1 MGSTQSTWGRMGIA
15 SLARTNLPQSSIH
28 SAAHSL
34 TVRSKTRCHKS
45 LAKRLR
51 EHSRDSLR
59 VVTLSFPAGWL
70 AAPPTSSS
78 GHELCMPRSR
88 LQGSNLARRRFS
100 LQFSKMTVQA
110 RGDSDVGLPAWT
122 SLGPNTGRS
131 CSTGLISP
139 GGPFLPQFFEMIVHA
154 GNDPSVGPPAWT
166 NLGPKT
172 VRALMSLL

>member
-45 LAKRLR
+45 LAKRLW

-59 VVTLSFPAGWL
+59 VVTISFPAGCFF
-70 AAPPTSSS
+70 APPTMFS

-88 LQGSNLARRRFS
+88 LQGSNLARGDFRFNFLRRQSRREETETSVSQSGQILARTRVALAARGSSPPGGRSCPEF
-100 LQFSKMTVQA
+100 FKMTV
-110 RGDSDVGLPAWT
+110 
-122 SLGPNTGRS
+122 
-131 CSTGLISP
+131 
-139 GGPFLPQFFEMIVHA
+139 HA
-154 GNDPSVGPPAWT
+154 GHDPSVGPPART

-172 VRALMSLL
+172 SHALMSLL